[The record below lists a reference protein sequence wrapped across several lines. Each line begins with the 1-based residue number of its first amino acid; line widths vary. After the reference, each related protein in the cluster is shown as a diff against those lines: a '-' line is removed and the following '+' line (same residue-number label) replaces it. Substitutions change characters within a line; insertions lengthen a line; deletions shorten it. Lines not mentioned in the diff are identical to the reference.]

1 LPRESKSDLRKSDFL
16 IIRSKTDGSIV
27 KIVSPQHFQVGFDD
41 ADFERVV
48 LVNGTVKSTM
58 GVYSPAFSGSLQTL
72 MDGTS
77 YLREGNNV
85 SITSGSDG
93 SITIAAGTAGIAH
106 SLTGGGAS
114 KGIKAFDYD
123 GTSAKEVEVDLDTIN
138 GGLGFSKW
146 GLAVIPS
153 KANSILDSED
163 LSQSDLLVI
172 EDVTDADE
180 GVKKITVG
188 DLMSAATTGVLSNAI
203 TFGNGIY
210 DSANAAASY
219 NNSAAATIAV
229 DLQTDP
235 GLSFSQQKLGVLLN
249 GATISNGASGLS
261 VASVPSAVTWGV
273 GLLSTVGNSFDG
285 SAATTVSIDTGIIP
299 ALGTPN
305 TFTGVNTFSSL
316 AGGGIIGSIQEV
328 SPGTDYLVGGSN
340 VTITKDLPGAGQIT
354 IAASMGTGGDL
365 TQGSGIQTFLY
376 NGTAPATVALD
387 ATSLAVSGDRTSYVF
402 LSDGGTTITKRT
414 VATLVD
420 LADRTAL
427 VASKVGGGIT
437 VEFPGSTV
445 PAQFSIDSDGTTLR
459 VGSSGLEV
467 KKVPYNLTQTTG
479 IATFSFNGSS
489 AQTVG
494 IDTGVVPRKGV
505 DNTWTGQNTF
515 GVSTTAG
522 LTGSLQEVTAGVP
535 YLATGTGMSITTSS
549 NGQVVISTNGEEVTG
564 ITAGDGLSG
573 TRTGGDVTLA
583 VDLAPH
589 PGLEFSTGKLK
600 VDLDGNTL
608 SLGISG
614 ISVASLPSALSQDVG
629 INTFSFDGSTART
642 VGIDTAIVPRKNVDN
657 TWSGKNTF
665 GVSATA
671 GLTGSLQEVTNG
683 VPYLLASA
691 GVTITTASNGQITI
705 SATGT
710 GGTITGLTAGDG
722 LSGGGSSGNVTV
734 DIDLATDPGLQFTT
748 GKLDAKLNP
757 NDTIR
762 KDADGLAVNKVP
774 YDLTQGAGISS
785 FGFDGSSGGQVV
797 SIDQTQVPMLA
808 NDNTWTGDNIFSVGL
823 SGSLQML
830 SDGNTKYMAGIGGI
844 KISTSSLGQIL
855 VSGSEGKI
863 YTAGLGLDLA
873 TDQFSVDNAIVATLT
888 GSQFSGDVGITG
900 SLGVEANAIFKTGLS
915 GSLQMLSDGTT
926 EYLAG
931 IGGIAITTA
940 SNGQITI
947 SGSVGRVYT
956 SGVGLSLEEDQF
968 FVDNSIVATLTGSV
982 FSGDLIA
989 QTGLSGSLQMLSDGT
1004 TKYLAA
1010 GSGITILTAS
1020 NGQVTIATTGVSGLS
1035 SVSQAGGSSFSDITA
1050 VVFTGSLVTEPTSG
1064 TAQITPVIGAPEDG
1078 DYTDGLFT
1086 DFSYGTN
1093 IGTAIDRFNEVLKGL
1108 APPAAPILDD
1118 MNCSDSGATAN
1129 LSFGSSQSISGYTNA
1144 QPSTLTPSSG
1154 LSDTNINGT
1163 YNSDTASNDLQVAC
1177 FQSTI
1182 INGTLNAD
1190 IPADGVNYS
1199 ADSFGNADQG
1209 TLKLYVNDN
1218 VTPVHSVDL
1227 STFGSGNSLNGNG
1240 TGFNLTAK
1248 TAGHFADGS
1257 NFETFQHRQGTY
1269 TIAAGVEIS
1278 DDQRNGWNWARVVH
1292 TISDVDTTCNYVE
1305 WVNDTTDNVTYP
1317 LSSTGASFGAL
1328 SMTGTEYLS
1337 GVKYYTGGSATYSV
1351 TVDNAYRNVYSNSFI
1366 TFNGTNCGNETQAFD
1381 PIDWSGGENE
1391 SKQMSLSQLMTIN
1404 VSSILDGP
1412 ISTSVTVPHPLR
1424 ANLSSAS
1431 SQSHNNILL
1440 YNRSDN
1446 STDTYE
1452 SFRGESR
1459 RVKSGSY
1466 VDQAA
1471 VTAGG
1476 NVWVSTTA
1484 LTTVDGLMFYDQKL
1498 VGPDEGANGSDF
1510 SSVANGPAGNVD
1522 YSGITSGLR
1531 TFYRWFRNPTA
1542 GSDRTGFD
1550 LEINGAGTIVTQ
1562 PTALTGNRI
1571 HVLCKLPTG
1580 SAGETGWMDL
1590 AIGFSTGQTSDGD
1603 GCYSGAFDSS
1613 LSATNT
1619 ATFGTQ
1625 TVAAGEYVMVKVE
1638 ADASWTGNISSMT
1651 VAWS

>member
-1 LPRESKSDLRKSDFL
+1 MPRESKSDLRKSDFL

-58 GVYSPAFSGSLQTL
+58 GIYSPVFSGSLQTL

-123 GTSAKEVEVDLDTIN
+123 GTSAQEVEVDLDIVN

-153 KANSILDSED
+153 EANSTLDSED

-210 DSANAAASY
+210 DSASAAVSY

-235 GLSFSQQKLGVLLN
+235 GLSFSLQKLGVLLN

-273 GLLSTVGNSFDG
+273 GLSSTVGNSFDG

-376 NGTAPATVALD
+376 NGTASATVALD

-427 VASKVGGGIT
+427 VASKIGGGIT

-445 PAQFSIDSDGTTLR
+445 PAQFSIDSDGTTLQ

-515 GVSTTAG
+515 GVS
-522 LTGSLQEVTAGVP
+522 
-535 YLATGTGMSITTSS
+535 
-549 NGQVVISTNGEEVTG
+549 
-564 ITAGDGLSG
+564 
-573 TRTGGDVTLA
+573 
-583 VDLAPH
+583 
-589 PGLEFSTGKLK
+589 
-600 VDLDGNTL
+600 
-608 SLGISG
+608 
-614 ISVASLPSALSQDVG
+614 
-629 INTFSFDGSTART
+629 
-642 VGIDTAIVPRKNVDN
+642 
-657 TWSGKNTF
+657 
-665 GVSATA
+665 ATA
-671 GLTGSLQEVTNG
+671 GLTGSLQEVTDG

-705 SATGT
+705 AATGT

-774 YDLTQGAGISS
+774 YDLTQGVGISS

-823 SGSLQML
+823 SGSL
-830 SDGNTKYMAGIGGI
+830 TK
-844 KISTSSLGQIL
+844 
-855 VSGSEGKI
+855 
-863 YTAGLGLDLA
+863 
-873 TDQFSVDNAIVATLT
+873 
-888 GSQFSGDVGITG
+888 
-900 SLGVEANAIFKTGLS
+900 
-915 GSLQMLSDGTT
+915 LSDGTS
-926 EYLAG
+926 YLRAG
-931 IGGIAITTA
+931 SNVTITSGSGGF
-940 SNGQITI
+940 ITI
-947 SGSVGRVYT
+947 ASSGE
-956 SGVGLSLEEDQF
+956 GLTRAKDSYF
-968 FVDNSIVATLTGSV
+968 
-982 FSGDLIA
+982 
-989 QTGLSGSLQMLSDGT
+989 
-1004 TKYLAA
+1004 
-1010 GSGITILTAS
+1010 
-1020 NGQVTIATTGVSGLS
+1020 LS
-1035 SVSQAGGSSFSDITA
+1035 SPVPTLQAI
-1050 VVFTGSLVTEPTSG
+1050 
-1064 TAQITPVIGAPEDG
+1064 PV
-1078 DYTDGLFT
+1078 
-1086 DFSYGTN
+1086 
-1093 IGTAIDRFNEVLKGL
+1093 
-1108 APPAAPILDD
+1108 
-1118 MNCSDSGATAN
+1118 
-1129 LSFGSSQSISGYTNA
+1129 
-1144 QPSTLTPSSG
+1144 
-1154 LSDTNINGT
+1154 
-1163 YNSDTASNDLQVAC
+1163 AS
-1177 FQSTI
+1177 
-1182 INGTLNAD
+1182 
-1190 IPADGVNYS
+1190 
-1199 ADSFGNADQG
+1199 
-1209 TLKLYVNDN
+1209 
-1218 VTPVHSVDL
+1218 
-1227 STFGSGNSLNGNG
+1227 
-1240 TGFNLTAK
+1240 
-1248 TAGHFADGS
+1248 
-1257 NFETFQHRQGTY
+1257 
-1269 TIAAGVEIS
+1269 
-1278 DDQRNGWNWARVVH
+1278 
-1292 TISDVDTTCNYVE
+1292 
-1305 WVNDTTDNVTYP
+1305 
-1317 LSSTGASFGAL
+1317 
-1328 SMTGTEYLS
+1328 
-1337 GVKYYTGGSATYSV
+1337 
-1351 TVDNAYRNVYSNSFI
+1351 
-1366 TFNGTNCGNETQAFD
+1366 
-1381 PIDWSGGENE
+1381 
-1391 SKQMSLSQLMTIN
+1391 
-1404 VSSILDGP
+1404 
-1412 ISTSVTVPHPLR
+1412 
-1424 ANLSSAS
+1424 
-1431 SQSHNNILL
+1431 
-1440 YNRSDN
+1440 
-1446 STDTYE
+1446 
-1452 SFRGESR
+1452 
-1459 RVKSGSY
+1459 
-1466 VDQAA
+1466 
-1471 VTAGG
+1471 
-1476 NVWVSTTA
+1476 
-1484 LTTVDGLMFYDQKL
+1484 
-1498 VGPDEGANGSDF
+1498 SDF
-1510 SSVANGPAGNVD
+1510 SDASYDSNLIDVLLNGQLMH
-1522 YSGITSGLR
+1522 S
-1531 TFYRWFRNPTA
+1531 
-1542 GSDRTGFD
+1542 
-1550 LEINGAGTIVTQ
+1550 
-1562 PTALTGNRI
+1562 
-1571 HVLCKLPTG
+1571 G
-1580 SAGETGWMDL
+1580 SAPEVTASERDYYVAGP
-1590 AIGFSTGQTSDGD
+1590 
-1603 GCYSGAFDSS
+1603 SS
-1613 LSATNT
+1613 LKFAFQLDINDIIDVVVY
-1619 ATFGTQ
+1619 
-1625 TVAAGEYVMVKVE
+1625 TVAE
-1638 ADASWTGNISSMT
+1638 
-1651 VAWS
+1651 